1 MSESSSDK
9 ISRIISALDGLYCA
23 DEWWEA
29 DSAEEVMIGAILT
42 QQTRWKNVKTAIS
55 RLKEEN
61 ICSLSDI
68 HSADPVVIEE
78 LIRSTGYFRQKTKRL
93 KLLADFVVVTH
104 GGTANLAKM
113 ETSKLRKELLSVK
126 GIGEET
132 ADSILAYGFGREC
145 LVIDAYTQKIFCC
158 AGILERGYELRR
170 AFEDA
175 VPNTPSAK
183 RRIHGHLVEYAKEF
197 CNKSRCEECVIRNFR
212 E

>member
-9 ISRIISALDGLYCA
+9 ISRIISALDGLYWA

-42 QQTRWKNVKTAIS
+42 QQTRWENVKTAIS
-55 RLKEEN
+55 RLKEYN
-61 ICSLSDI
+61 MCSLSDI
-68 HSADPVVIEE
+68 HTADHRVIEE
-78 LIRSTGYFRQKTKRL
+78 LIRSTGYYRQKTRRL
-93 KLLADFVVVTH
+93 KLLAEFVVVTH
-104 GGTANLAKM
+104 NGTEKMAKM

-132 ADSILAYGFGREC
+132 ADSILAYGFGRDC
-145 LVIDAYTQKIFCC
+145 LVIDAYTQRIFSC
-158 AGILERGYELRR
+158 AGIPESGNELRR

-175 VPNTPSAK
+175 VPNAPSAK

-197 CNKSRCEECVIRNFR
+197 CNKSRCEECVIRNLH

>member
-9 ISRIISALDGLYCA
+9 IARIISALDGLYCA
-23 DEWWEA
+23 GEWWEA

-42 QQTRWKNVKTAIS
+42 QQTRWVNVKSAIS
-55 RLKEEN
+55 RLKEHN
-61 ICSLSDI
+61 MCSLADI
-68 HSADPVVIEE
+68 HSADSRVIEE
-78 LIRSTGYFRQKTKRL
+78 LIRSTGYFRQKTRRL

-104 GGTANLAKM
+104 GGTANLEKM
-113 ETSKLRKELLSVK
+113 ATSKLRKELLSVN

-132 ADSILAYGFGREC
+132 ADSILGYGFGRDC
-145 LVIDAYTQKIFCC
+145 LVIDAYTQKIFSC
-158 AGILERGYELRR
+158 AGIAESGDELRR

-197 CNKSRCEECVIRNFR
+197 CNKSRCEECVIRSLH